1 MMAVLVKFAWPEHL
15 EEKEAAA
22 HRPGRG
28 KRGEPLMIPVVVVFL
43 YLAVVASIGLFAF
56 KRSKSN
62 TEDFFLASRTIGP
75 MVFFL
80 SLFATNMTAF
90 AILGSSGQSYRQG
103 IGIYGLMASSSGFVI
118 PLTIFFIGTR
128 LWSLG
133 KRFGHQTQVQFF
145 RDRWECD
152 AIGTTIFA
160 LSAAMLIPY
169 MIISIMG
176 GGTVLQD
183 ISTPKGA
190 HDPLIPYW
198 LGCGIV
204 AVVVT
209 VNVFFGGMRG
219 TVWVNIFQTIL
230 FLCFGLVAVIV
241 ISRHLPKSLAE
252 YVTGMAANPKASF
265 LITRER
271 MPETFFWSYS
281 LIPLSSIMF
290 PHMSIM
296 CLSARKVSAFKRTVV
311 LYPIAIL
318 AIWLPCVFL
327 GMLGTQVVPG
337 LKDPDGV
344 LLRLLSE
351 NAPVWLAGILG
362 AGIIS
367 AVMGSDAHQVLAM
380 STMFTKDIYS
390 HYGGREKYGEAAAV
404 HFARAF
410 IVVVTV
416 IAYSVALYLKEKQG
430 IFEIAVRFAFSG
442 FAAMAPVMIAALF
455 WKRSTKWGALAS
467 TLFVA
472 ATLIGFALLQGKPA
486 PPPVA
491 AAKPVVAELGEKA
504 AGAKPDSAVPGDKPA
519 SAPTAEVKPTVAA
532 PALNAGGKPK
542 NVIWQLGEGKD
553 ALPILSRAPNG
564 DVRFLNGYMTVVP
577 MGFGSALCMIN
588 FSLLTPPPGRATL
601 DKYFSRTITAPGSSA
616 PAPVARQP

>member
-1 MMAVLVKFAWPEHL
+1 
-15 EEKEAAA
+15 
-22 HRPGRG
+22 
-28 KRGEPLMIPVVVVFL
+28 MIPVIVVFA
-43 YLAVVASIGLFAF
+43 YLAVVAGIGLVAF
-56 KRSKSN
+56 KKSKSN

-90 AILGSSGQSYRQG
+90 AILGSSGQAYRQG

-128 LWSLG
+128 LWALG

-152 AIGTTIFA
+152 GIGTAIFV

-190 HDPLIPYW
+190 VGPLIPYW

-209 VNVFFGGMRG
+209 INVFFGGMRG
-219 TVWVNIFQTIL
+219 TVWVNVFQTVL
-230 FLCFGLVAVIV
+230 FLCFGAVAVAVI
-241 ISRHLPKSLAE
+241 SHHLPKSLSE
-252 YVTGMAANPKASF
+252 YISGMAANPKASY
-265 LITRER
+265 LVTRER
-271 MPETFFWSYS
+271 MPQTVFWSYS

-290 PHMSIM
+290 PHMAIM
-296 CLSARKVSAFKRTVV
+296 CFSARKVTAFKRTVV
-311 LYPIAIL
+311 LYPLAIL

-327 GMLGTQVVPG
+327 GVLGTQVVPG

-344 LLRLLSE
+344 LLRMLSE

-380 STMFTKDIYS
+380 STMFTRDIYT
-390 HYGGREKYGEAAAV
+390 HYGGREKYGEKAAV
-404 HFARAF
+404 YFARAF
-410 IVVVTV
+410 ILIVTV
-416 IAYSVALYLKEKQG
+416 IAYLVALYLKEKQG

-442 FAAMAPVMIAALF
+442 FAAMSPVMIAALF

-472 ATLIGFALLQGKPA
+472 ATLIGFALMQGKPT
-486 PPPVA
+486 PPPAVKPPQASAQQTNAVA
-491 AAKPVVAELGEKA
+491 SVASTPVGTNVSDAAKPVGD
-504 AGAKPDSAVPGDKPA
+504 AKP
-519 SAPTAEVKPTVAA
+519 AA
-532 PALNAGGKPK
+532 PAAPAGPAIVAAKPK
-542 NVIWQLGEGKD
+542 VDVIWKVGD
-553 ALPILSRAPNG
+553 RIILSRAPPTG
-564 DVRFLNGYMTVVP
+564 DVRFWNAAGTPTGGYMTVVP
-577 MGFGSALCMIN
+577 MVFGSALCMIL
-588 FSLLTPPPGRATL
+588 FSLLTRPPSRATI
-601 DKYFSRTITAPGSSA
+601 DKYFSKTQPDSSGK
-616 PAPVARQP
+616 PVRLPVISKA